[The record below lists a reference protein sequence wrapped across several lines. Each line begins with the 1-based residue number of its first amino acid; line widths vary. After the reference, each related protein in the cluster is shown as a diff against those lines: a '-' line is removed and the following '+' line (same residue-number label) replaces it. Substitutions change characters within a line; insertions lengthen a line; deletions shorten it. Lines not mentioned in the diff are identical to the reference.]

1 MTNRFTFFNKDEI
14 KDEFN
19 AKGPKEAKKQ
29 LDVMKLSVEE
39 RKKYNNYIEQL
50 RYERSLIVSNFKVGE
65 ISKAQDIA
73 NNLLKLGVTIDII
86 ISSTGLTKEQLRII
100 HEHLE
105 KDI

>member
-1 MTNRFTFFNKDEI
+1 
-14 KDEFN
+14 
-19 AKGPKEAKKQ
+19 
-29 LDVMKLSVEE
+29 MKLSVEE